1 MIETLI
7 AAKIKKTR
15 RVIHLVRNNATSSD
29 LGRLYSVF

>member
-15 RVIHLVRNNATSSD
+15 RVILSEITLLAVI
-29 LGRLYSVF
+29 